1 MPWLKPPNY
10 NSLMRVLLPLLLLAL
25 SLRAQES
32 KQPAAEAANAH
43 ACELFQLFRQMTEG
57 NFCFSPFSSHQVAS
71 LLTAAAKDETQ
82 AELAAA
88 AHMAEGTAK
97 GIENAGALRAEL
109 AATAGGGALALEIT
123 NSLWAANAVNFQP
136 SFQES
141 SRTQFGATLQNLPK
155 GDATACAAAVNLW
168 VRDKTRGRVPQ
179 IVGPASFSPPEQ
191 AVVVVNTVY
200 LKGRWTSP
208 FDPRLTRQRSFQTP
222 RHVVMQPTMLMP
234 LGVFDY
240 AEAESW
246 QCLEMP
252 MTGGE
257 VSLLI
262 LLPRDEA
269 ARQKIETGLSPEHWH
284 AVRGG
289 LENCD
294 VNVMLP
300 RFGYSTQLSLK
311 ALWQAL
317 GAKRLFQ
324 AGSADLSNGLSVGP
338 WFVSD
343 VYHEAMIEVNE
354 LGAEAAAATAAPADP
369 FGDAPEK
376 PKRRKA
382 SFIANRPFIWMLRH
396 QSTGLILFMGRYAG
410 T

>member
-1 MPWLKPPNY
+1 
-10 NSLMRVLLPLLLLAL
+10 MRAFLPLLLLAL
-25 SLRAQES
+25 NLRAQES
-32 KQPAAEAANAH
+32 KQPAASASNAH
-43 ACELFQLFRQMTEG
+43 ACELFKFFRQMTEG

-71 LLTAAAKDETQ
+71 LLATAAKGETQ
-82 AELAAA
+82 AELTAV

-109 AATAGGGALALEIT
+109 AATAGRGALALEIT

-136 SFQES
+136 SFLES
-141 SRTQFGATLQNLPK
+141 ARTQFGATLQKLPK
-155 GDATACAAAVNLW
+155 GDATACATAVNLW
-168 VRDKTRGRVPQ
+168 VREKTRGRVPQ
-179 IVGPASFSPPEQ
+179 IVGPASFSQPEQ
-191 AVVVVNTVY
+191 AVVAVNTVY
-200 LKGRWTSP
+200 LKGRWANP
-208 FDPRLTRQRSFQTP
+208 FDFKLTRPRSFQTP
-222 RHVVMQPTMLMP
+222 SQGAVMLPTMLMP
-234 LGVFDY
+234 LGVYAY

-257 VSLLI
+257 VSLLL

-269 ARQKIETGLSPEHWH
+269 ARQKIETGLTPEHWH
-284 AVRGG
+284 AVRSG
-289 LENCD
+289 LTNCD

-317 GAKRLFQ
+317 GAKRLFE
-324 AGSADLSNGLSVGP
+324 AGSADLSNGLSAGD
-338 WFVSD
+338 WFISD
-343 VYHEAMIEVNE
+343 ISHEAMIEVNE

-376 PKRRKA
+376 PKRRKV
-382 SFIANRPFIWMLRH
+382 SFIANRPFVWVLRH
-396 QSTGLILFMGRYAG
+396 QATGLILFIGRYAG